1 MGNLVNM
8 HKSSIRGIILSI
20 TILLSIAF
28 TIIPSYAEGIDI
40 TSIALEETTIIELTN
55 LQEEDINT
63 LRIWVGS
70 DFSFKSFKTEKGWI
84 GEKTPQGVIVFTS
97 SEPIKKGESVKFGVK
112 TDKVS
117 SGINWKALDSKNKQI
132 DTGKVLPKELPK
144 VIQNPDNIQVKEN
157 TGENISAESTF
168 RIVPEKPNVGSSIRV
183 TGDKFGASQ
192 EFDFYIDSK
201 KIGNFVTDKDGHFM
215 TTMKIPNEQKAD
227 RADFIIKDK
236 EGEEKKLSLRIGDM
250 SNRIPASENIKLT
263 VQGIPNIVHRGE
275 LLEVF
280 GTGTPGKGIS
290 ITITAP
296 DGEVIRTRTT
306 EIDNKGNW
314 ELEPLVVPLD
324 RPFGKYTGVISDGK
338 QEKIISWTIES
349 DKIIIIAPT
358 NLKFEPGETVK
369 FNGTAMPNKPIEL
382 VVEDPLG
389 TEIFSDIIEI
399 DESGSVKF
407 EFPTIQSTTEGTYTL
422 IATQEKIKELIF
434 VGLGQLPTIPVNL
447 EFDKLNYKS
456 TDNAIITLTGK
467 ASEIVNLLIIDPS
480 DKPKGESQS
489 IKLGPDGRGSVTL
502 DLKGYG
508 TGVYTAV
515 ISKGGEQSEKTFT
528 VGLQIGSGE
537 IDINTTKISYL
548 TGDPVLVLG
557 ETSPNV
563 LLTITL
569 SNPDGKEIKVKETFS
584 DKNGKISEGSFRIPS
599 DGMSGTWTIKAAS
612 GSNFDTVDFEVHS
625 LVIEGMIVSVT
636 EGEEIAGY
644 GKTMNISVIG
654 AQQTV
659 ELEII
664 GENNKVIETLSF
676 PASKSGEIKQPW
688 IIPKDTEPG
697 TYTIKVEDAYNSAET
712 TFEIK

>member
-1 MGNLVNM
+1 M
-8 HKSSIRGIILSI
+8 
-20 TILLSIAF
+20 
-28 TIIPSYAEGIDI
+28 
-40 TSIALEETTIIELTN
+40 
-55 LQEEDINT
+55 
-63 LRIWVGS
+63 
-70 DFSFKSFKTEKGWI
+70 
-84 GEKTPQGVIVFTS
+84 FTS

-117 SGINWKALDSKNKQI
+117 TGINWKALDSKDKQI

-250 SNRIPASENIKLT
+250 SNRIPTSENIKLT

-338 QEKIISWTIES
+338 QEKTISWTIES
-349 DKIIIIAPT
+349 DKIIIITPT

-369 FNGTAMPNKPIEL
+369 FNGTAIPNKPIEL

-636 EGEEIAGY
+636 EGEDIAGY